1 MNEAVYIAAGLRLPI
16 LMLVSARALAAP
28 LNIHGDHSDVMGCR
42 DSSWIQI
49 FCANPQ
55 EVYDKTIC
63 GMKLAEKIKFPV
75 QVIMDGFNTS
85 HCVENM
91 EMIED
96 EAVKKFVG
104 EYNPEQYLLDVDN
117 PITVGPVALQNSYF
131 EFRKDMADQF
141 PEAEK
146 ELQEIYDEYA
156 KISGRKYSIAEKY
169 QLEDAET
176 VLVSLNSS
184 VCGTAMD
191 AIDKLRSDGKKVGLL
206 EISLFRPFPYEEV
219 KNALDKAKEI
229 IVLDRNLAFG
239 TVQVLAGEI
248 EQAIGKKVK
257 SVVYGLGGRDTF
269 QKQIIELVEGKNE
282 NNFLM

>member
-1 MNEAVYIAAGLRLPI
+1 
-16 LMLVSARALAAP
+16 
-28 LNIHGDHSDVMGCR
+28 
-42 DSSWIQI
+42 
-49 FCANPQ
+49 
-55 EVYDKTIC
+55 
-63 GMKLAEKIKFPV
+63 
-75 QVIMDGFNTS
+75 
-85 HCVENM
+85 M